1 VNGELRE
8 ESAFSR
14 NLESEEINQKLK
26 QGRNDI
32 APVDAAIHKIK
43 QRIKKIR
50 INNPGTGWSGLIE
63 RVERSLND
71 KPMKSLFGSAPN
83 EVATNDELKFQVLEK
98 QAENISKN
106 FDEDKKIKERLPVG
120 GGFRAPKV
128 KQRALTASRADVQR
142 YEGQVREVA
151 RNDFGE
157 VTDTSN
163 KTFPAK
169 LVLPVNRQSEE
180 IGEADEADPRDPR
193 RVAQARPIMQPFVD
207 AALLGVGRRTTFRRL
222 GPYMSL
228 QPGFK
233 DAALRAN
240 LKGASIKK
248 FVELFPEHFRLELF
262 DGGAGF
268 IYPRAE
274 PITLR
279 RRLRG
284 KQAPRV

>member
-1 VNGELRE
+1 
-8 ESAFSR
+8 
-14 NLESEEINQKLK
+14 
-26 QGRNDI
+26 
-32 APVDAAIHKIK
+32 
-43 QRIKKIR
+43 
-50 INNPGTGWSGLIE
+50 
-63 RVERSLND
+63 
-71 KPMKSLFGSAPN
+71 MKSLFGSAPN
-83 EVATNDELKFQVLEK
+83 EVVTNDELKFQVMEK

-106 FDEDKKIKERLPVG
+106 FEEDAKIKSRLPIG

-128 KQRALTASRADVQR
+128 QPRALTAARADVQR

-157 VTDTSN
+157 VVDRDN
-163 KTFPAK
+163 KVFPAK

-180 IGEADEADPRDPR
+180 IGEADAADPRDPR
-193 RVAQARPIMQPFVD
+193 RTAQARPILQPFVD
-207 AALLGVGRRTTFRRL
+207 AALLGIGRRTTFRRL
-222 GPYMSL
+222 GPYMNL

-240 LKGASIKK
+240 MKGSAIKK

-262 DGGAGF
+262 DGGGF

-284 KQAPRV
+284 KQAPRR